1 MKANVN
7 IITKQYDENSN
18 VDTIKLNVVGETYN
32 KNNDIY
38 VVYKQ
43 TEEGHSTTSTIKI
56 CEEEVSIKQFGASNS
71 TMIFKEGSSNIT
83 KYRTPQ
89 GMLIIETDTKKLII
103 DKSEKNRI
111 KININYDI
119 KIMDMFQGR
128 NEISILIENKEYSNC
143 MIVFVLI

>member
-43 TEEGHSTTSTIKI
+43 TEEGHTTTSTIKI

-83 KYRTPQ
+83 RYRTPQ

-103 DKSEKNRI
+103 DKSEENRI
-111 KININYDI
+111 KININYEI

-128 NEISILIENKEYSNC
+128 NEISILIENKE
-143 MIVFVLI
+143 

>member
-18 VDTIKLNVVGETYN
+18 VDTIKLNVVGETYT

-43 TEEGHSTTSTIKI
+43 TEEGHTTTSTIKI

-71 TMIFKEGSSNIT
+71 TMIFKEGSSSIT
-83 KYRTPQ
+83 RYRTPQ

-103 DKSEKNRI
+103 DKSEENRI

-128 NEISILIENKEYSNC
+128 NEISILIENKE
-143 MIVFVLI
+143 

>member
-43 TEEGHSTTSTIKI
+43 TEEGHTTTSTIKI

-103 DKSEKNRI
+103 DKSEEKRI
-111 KININYDI
+111 KININYEI

-128 NEISILIENKEYSNC
+128 NEISILIENKE
-143 MIVFVLI
+143 

>member
-43 TEEGHSTTSTIKI
+43 TEEGHTTTSTIKI

-89 GMLIIETDTKKLII
+89 GMLIIEIDTKKLII
-103 DKSEKNRI
+103 DKSEENRI

-128 NEISILIENKEYSNC
+128 NEISILIENKE
-143 MIVFVLI
+143 

>member
-1 MKANVN
+1 MKANIN
-7 IITKQYDENSN
+7 IITKQYDENSHI
-18 VDTIKLNVVGETYN
+18 DTIKLDVLGEIYN

-43 TEEGHSTTSTIKI
+43 TEEGHTTTSTIKI

-71 TMIFKEGSSNIT
+71 TMIFKEGRSNLT

-89 GMLIIETDTKKLII
+89 GMLIIETDTKKLTI
-103 DKSEKNRI
+103 DKSEENCI

-128 NEISILIENKEYSNC
+128 NEISILIQNRE
-143 MIVFVLI
+143 

>member
-1 MKANVN
+1 MKASVN

-18 VDTIKLNVVGETYN
+18 IDTIKLDVVGEIYN

-43 TEEGHSTTSTIKI
+43 TEEGHTTTSTIKI

-83 KYRTPQ
+83 RYRTPQ

-103 DKSEKNRI
+103 DKSEENRI

-128 NEISILIENKEYSNC
+128 NEISILIENKE
-143 MIVFVLI
+143 

>member
-1 MKANVN
+1 VKANVN

-43 TEEGHSTTSTIKI
+43 TEEGHTTTSTIKI

-83 KYRTPQ
+83 RYRTPQ

-103 DKSEKNRI
+103 DKSEENSI

-128 NEISILIENKEYSNC
+128 NEISILIENKE
-143 MIVFVLI
+143 

>member
-43 TEEGHSTTSTIKI
+43 TEEGHTTTSTIKI

-71 TMIFKEGSSNIT
+71 TMIFKEGSSSIT
-83 KYRTPQ
+83 RYRTPQ

-103 DKSEKNRI
+103 DKSEENRI

-128 NEISILIENKEYSNC
+128 NEISILIENKE
-143 MIVFVLI
+143 

>member
-43 TEEGHSTTSTIKI
+43 TEEGHTTTSTIKI

-83 KYRTPQ
+83 RYRTPQ

-103 DKSEKNRI
+103 DKSEENHI

-128 NEISILIENKEYSNC
+128 NEISILIENKE
-143 MIVFVLI
+143 

>member
-43 TEEGHSTTSTIKI
+43 TEEGHTTTSTIKI

-103 DKSEKNRI
+103 DKSEENRI

-128 NEISILIENKEYSNC
+128 NEISILIENKE
-143 MIVFVLI
+143 

>member
-128 NEISILIENKEYSNC
+128 NEISILIENKE
-143 MIVFVLI
+143 

>member
-18 VDTIKLNVVGETYN
+18 VDTIKLNVVGETYT

-43 TEEGHSTTSTIKI
+43 TEEGHTTTSTIKI

-83 KYRTPQ
+83 RYRTPQ

-103 DKSEKNRI
+103 DKSEENRI

-128 NEISILIENKEYSNC
+128 NEISILIENKE
-143 MIVFVLI
+143 

>member
-1 MKANVN
+1 MKANIN

-18 VDTIKLNVVGETYN
+18 IDTIKLDVIGEIYN

-43 TEEGHSTTSTIKI
+43 TEEGHTTTSTIKI

-83 KYRTPQ
+83 RYRTPQ

-103 DKSEKNRI
+103 DKSEENCI

-119 KIMDMFQGR
+119 KIMDIFQGR
-128 NEISILIENKEYSNC
+128 NEIIILIKNK
-143 MIVFVLI
+143 

>member
-43 TEEGHSTTSTIKI
+43 TEEGHTTTSTIKI

-83 KYRTPQ
+83 RYRTPQ

-103 DKSEKNRI
+103 DKSEENCI
-111 KININYDI
+111 KININYEI

-128 NEISILIENKEYSNC
+128 NEISILIENKE
-143 MIVFVLI
+143 

>member
-43 TEEGHSTTSTIKI
+43 TEEGHTTTSTIKI

-71 TMIFKEGSSNIT
+71 TMIFKEGSSNLT
-83 KYRTPQ
+83 
-89 GMLIIETDTKKLII
+89 
-103 DKSEKNRI
+103 
-111 KININYDI
+111 NY
-119 KIMDMFQGR
+119 
-128 NEISILIENKEYSNC
+128 
-143 MIVFVLI
+143 

>member
-71 TMIFKEGSSNIT
+71 TMIFKEGSSNIN

-103 DKSEKNRI
+103 DKSEENRI

-128 NEISILIENKEYSNC
+128 NEISILIENKE
-143 MIVFVLI
+143 

>member
-1 MKANVN
+1 MKAHVN

-38 VVYKQ
+38 LVYKQ
-43 TEEGHSTTSTIKI
+43 TEEGHTTTSTIKI

-71 TMIFKEGSSNIT
+71 TMIFKEGSSSIT
-83 KYRTPQ
+83 RYRTPQ

-103 DKSEKNRI
+103 DKSEENSI

-128 NEISILIENKEYSNC
+128 NEISILIENKE
-143 MIVFVLI
+143 

>member
-18 VDTIKLNVVGETYN
+18 VDTIKLNVVGETYT

-43 TEEGHSTTSTIKI
+43 TEEGHTTTSTIKI

-103 DKSEKNRI
+103 DKSEENRI

-128 NEISILIENKEYSNC
+128 NEISILIENKE
-143 MIVFVLI
+143 

>member
-32 KNNDIY
+32 KYNDIY

-43 TEEGHSTTSTIKI
+43 TEEGHTTTSTIKI

-83 KYRTPQ
+83 RYRTPQ

-103 DKSEKNRI
+103 DKSEEKRI
-111 KININYDI
+111 KININYEI

-128 NEISILIENKEYSNC
+128 NEISILIENKE
-143 MIVFVLI
+143 

>member
-43 TEEGHSTTSTIKI
+43 TEEGHTTTSTIKI

-83 KYRTPQ
+83 RYRTPQ

-128 NEISILIENKEYSNC
+128 NEISILIENKE
-143 MIVFVLI
+143 

>member
-1 MKANVN
+1 VKANVN

-43 TEEGHSTTSTIKI
+43 TEEGHTTTSTIKI

-83 KYRTPQ
+83 RYRTPQ

-103 DKSEKNRI
+103 DKSEENRI

-128 NEISILIENKEYSNC
+128 NEISILIENKE
-143 MIVFVLI
+143 

>member
-1 MKANVN
+1 VKANVN

-18 VDTIKLNVVGETYN
+18 VDTIKLNVVGETYT

-43 TEEGHSTTSTIKI
+43 TEEGHTTTSTIKI

-128 NEISILIENKEYSNC
+128 NEISILIENKE
-143 MIVFVLI
+143 

>member
-43 TEEGHSTTSTIKI
+43 TEEGHTTTSTIKI

-103 DKSEKNRI
+103 DKSEENSI

-128 NEISILIENKEYSNC
+128 NEISILIENKE
-143 MIVFVLI
+143 

>member
-43 TEEGHSTTSTIKI
+43 TEEGHTTTSTIKI

-83 KYRTPQ
+83 RYRTPQ

-103 DKSEKNRI
+103 DKSEEKRI
-111 KININYDI
+111 KINVNYEI

-128 NEISILIENKEYSNC
+128 NEISILIENKE
-143 MIVFVLI
+143 

>member
-103 DKSEKNRI
+103 DKSEENSI

-119 KIMDMFQGR
+119 KIMDMLQGR
-128 NEISILIENKEYSNC
+128 NEISILIENKE
-143 MIVFVLI
+143 

>member
-1 MKANVN
+1 VKANVN

-43 TEEGHSTTSTIKI
+43 TEEGHTTTSTIKI

-71 TMIFKEGSSNIT
+71 TIIFKEGSSSIT
-83 KYRTPQ
+83 RYRTPQ

-103 DKSEKNRI
+103 DKSEENSI

-128 NEISILIENKEYSNC
+128 NEISILIENKE
-143 MIVFVLI
+143 

>member
-43 TEEGHSTTSTIKI
+43 TEEGHTTTSTIKI

-71 TMIFKEGSSNIT
+71 TMIFKEGSSSIT
-83 KYRTPQ
+83 RYRTPQ

-103 DKSEKNRI
+103 DKSEENLI

-128 NEISILIENKEYSNC
+128 NEISILIENKE
-143 MIVFVLI
+143 

>member
-1 MKANVN
+1 MKVSVN

-18 VDTIKLNVVGETYN
+18 VDTIKLNVVGETYT

-43 TEEGHSTTSTIKI
+43 TEEGHTTTSTIKI

-83 KYRTPQ
+83 RYRTPQ

-103 DKSEKNRI
+103 DKSEEKRI
-111 KININYDI
+111 KININYEI

-128 NEISILIENKEYSNC
+128 NEISILIENKE
-143 MIVFVLI
+143 

>member
-43 TEEGHSTTSTIKI
+43 TEEGHTTTSTIKI

-83 KYRTPQ
+83 RYRTPQ

-103 DKSEKNRI
+103 DKSEENRI

-128 NEISILIENKEYSNC
+128 NEISILIENKE
-143 MIVFVLI
+143 

>member
-1 MKANVN
+1 VKANVN

-128 NEISILIENKEYSNC
+128 NEISILIENKE
-143 MIVFVLI
+143 

>member
-1 MKANVN
+1 VKANVN

-43 TEEGHSTTSTIKI
+43 TEEGHTTTSTIKI

-89 GMLIIETDTKKLII
+89 GMLIIEIDTKKLII
-103 DKSEKNRI
+103 DKSEENRI

-128 NEISILIENKEYSNC
+128 NEISILIENKE
-143 MIVFVLI
+143 

>member
-1 MKANVN
+1 MKANIN

-18 VDTIKLNVVGETYN
+18 IDTIKLDVLGEIYN

-43 TEEGHSTTSTIKI
+43 TEEGHTTTSTIKI

-71 TMIFKEGSSNIT
+71 TMIFKEGTTNLT

-89 GMLIIETDTKKLII
+89 GMLVIETDTKKLTI
-103 DKSEKNRI
+103 DKSEENCI

-128 NEISILIENKEYSNC
+128 NEISILIQNKE
-143 MIVFVLI
+143 

>member
-7 IITKQYDENSN
+7 IITKQYDENSK

-43 TEEGHSTTSTIKI
+43 TEEGHTTTSTIKI

-83 KYRTPQ
+83 RYRTPQ

-103 DKSEKNRI
+103 DKSEEKRI
-111 KININYDI
+111 KININYEI

-128 NEISILIENKEYSNC
+128 NEIVY
-143 MIVFVLI
+143 